1 MHYSLKN
8 KKYLILSISAIILIW
23 QGVAVSFNNRL
34 LLPSFWDVLIEI
46 YKIIKNK
53 EFFKL
58 IFSSSFRCIQSFI
71 LSIIISIVLV
81 ITSYF
86 SKVVYNILY
95 PIITFM
101 KAVPTMAFIVLL
113 LIWTSK
119 DLSPIIIGILI
130 SLPIFYDEM
139 LNSLFNIDEGL
150 LKMIKIYR
158 ISKLDKI
165 KVIVIPVIYMEIKK
179 IMSSTISLIFKVVIS
194 SEVYAQPQ
202 YGIGSIIQFEKLQL
216 NTAAI
221 IGWMIIITLIICFI
235 DFITTK
241 LIRGERE
248 NANINFKYGSNEI
261 YNNFNIEFQQGKV
274 NCIIGESGC
283 GKTTLLNYI
292 SEKLYY
298 ENKRIAYV
306 FQEDNLIPWK
316 NIYVNLKIV
325 AKKYFEKS
333 ILEKEI
339 NNALVKVRLEKY
351 KYFYPREL
359 SGGMRQ
365 RINFARALIGNPE
378 VILMDE
384 PFKSL
389 DIKSKN
395 NMIELI
401 KNLKNTDITI
411 ILVTH
416 DINEILML
424 ADVVYYLGGRPV
436 EIIESAI
443 GINIKNI
450 IKKINKPIDDLE

>member
-1 MHYSLKN
+1 M
-8 KKYLILSISAIILIW
+8 LI
-23 QGVAVSFNNRL
+23 N
-34 LLPSFWDVLIEI
+34 
-46 YKIIKNK
+46 
-53 EFFKL
+53 
-58 IFSSSFRCIQSFI
+58 
-71 LSIIISIVLV
+71 
-81 ITSYF
+81 
-86 SKVVYNILY
+86 
-95 PIITFM
+95 
-101 KAVPTMAFIVLL
+101 
-113 LIWTSK
+113 
-119 DLSPIIIGILI
+119 
-130 SLPIFYDEM
+130 
-139 LNSLFNIDEGL
+139 
-150 LKMIKIYR
+150 
-158 ISKLDKI
+158 
-165 KVIVIPVIYMEIKK
+165 
-179 IMSSTISLIFKVVIS
+179 
-194 SEVYAQPQ
+194 
-202 YGIGSIIQFEKLQL
+202 
-216 NTAAI
+216 
-221 IGWMIIITLIICFI
+221 
-235 DFITTK
+235 
-241 LIRGERE
+241 
-248 NANINFKYGSNEI
+248 NINFKYGSNEI
-261 YNNFNIEFQQGKV
+261 YNNFNIEFQQGKIK
-274 NCIIGESGC
+274 CIIGESGC

-401 KNLKNTDITI
+401 KNLKNTDSTI

>member
-1 MHYSLKN
+1 M
-8 KKYLILSISAIILIW
+8 LI
-23 QGVAVSFNNRL
+23 N
-34 LLPSFWDVLIEI
+34 
-46 YKIIKNK
+46 
-53 EFFKL
+53 
-58 IFSSSFRCIQSFI
+58 
-71 LSIIISIVLV
+71 
-81 ITSYF
+81 
-86 SKVVYNILY
+86 
-95 PIITFM
+95 
-101 KAVPTMAFIVLL
+101 
-113 LIWTSK
+113 
-119 DLSPIIIGILI
+119 
-130 SLPIFYDEM
+130 
-139 LNSLFNIDEGL
+139 
-150 LKMIKIYR
+150 
-158 ISKLDKI
+158 
-165 KVIVIPVIYMEIKK
+165 
-179 IMSSTISLIFKVVIS
+179 
-194 SEVYAQPQ
+194 
-202 YGIGSIIQFEKLQL
+202 
-216 NTAAI
+216 
-221 IGWMIIITLIICFI
+221 
-235 DFITTK
+235 
-241 LIRGERE
+241 
-248 NANINFKYGSNEI
+248 NINFKYGSNEI
-261 YNNFNIEFQQGKV
+261 YNNFNIEFQQGKI

-450 IKKINKPIDDLE
+450 IKKINKHIDDLE

>member
-1 MHYSLKN
+1 M
-8 KKYLILSISAIILIW
+8 LI
-23 QGVAVSFNNRL
+23 N
-34 LLPSFWDVLIEI
+34 
-46 YKIIKNK
+46 
-53 EFFKL
+53 
-58 IFSSSFRCIQSFI
+58 
-71 LSIIISIVLV
+71 
-81 ITSYF
+81 
-86 SKVVYNILY
+86 
-95 PIITFM
+95 
-101 KAVPTMAFIVLL
+101 
-113 LIWTSK
+113 
-119 DLSPIIIGILI
+119 
-130 SLPIFYDEM
+130 
-139 LNSLFNIDEGL
+139 
-150 LKMIKIYR
+150 
-158 ISKLDKI
+158 
-165 KVIVIPVIYMEIKK
+165 
-179 IMSSTISLIFKVVIS
+179 
-194 SEVYAQPQ
+194 
-202 YGIGSIIQFEKLQL
+202 
-216 NTAAI
+216 
-221 IGWMIIITLIICFI
+221 
-235 DFITTK
+235 
-241 LIRGERE
+241 
-248 NANINFKYGSNEI
+248 NINFKYGSNEI

-416 DINEILML
+416 DINEILIL

>member
-1 MHYSLKN
+1 M
-8 KKYLILSISAIILIW
+8 LI
-23 QGVAVSFNNRL
+23 N
-34 LLPSFWDVLIEI
+34 
-46 YKIIKNK
+46 
-53 EFFKL
+53 
-58 IFSSSFRCIQSFI
+58 
-71 LSIIISIVLV
+71 
-81 ITSYF
+81 
-86 SKVVYNILY
+86 
-95 PIITFM
+95 
-101 KAVPTMAFIVLL
+101 
-113 LIWTSK
+113 
-119 DLSPIIIGILI
+119 
-130 SLPIFYDEM
+130 
-139 LNSLFNIDEGL
+139 
-150 LKMIKIYR
+150 
-158 ISKLDKI
+158 
-165 KVIVIPVIYMEIKK
+165 
-179 IMSSTISLIFKVVIS
+179 
-194 SEVYAQPQ
+194 
-202 YGIGSIIQFEKLQL
+202 
-216 NTAAI
+216 
-221 IGWMIIITLIICFI
+221 
-235 DFITTK
+235 
-241 LIRGERE
+241 
-248 NANINFKYGSNEI
+248 NINFKYGSNEI

-316 NIYVNLKIV
+316 KIYVNLKIV

>member
-1 MHYSLKN
+1 M
-8 KKYLILSISAIILIW
+8 LI
-23 QGVAVSFNNRL
+23 N
-34 LLPSFWDVLIEI
+34 
-46 YKIIKNK
+46 
-53 EFFKL
+53 
-58 IFSSSFRCIQSFI
+58 
-71 LSIIISIVLV
+71 
-81 ITSYF
+81 
-86 SKVVYNILY
+86 
-95 PIITFM
+95 
-101 KAVPTMAFIVLL
+101 
-113 LIWTSK
+113 
-119 DLSPIIIGILI
+119 
-130 SLPIFYDEM
+130 
-139 LNSLFNIDEGL
+139 
-150 LKMIKIYR
+150 
-158 ISKLDKI
+158 
-165 KVIVIPVIYMEIKK
+165 
-179 IMSSTISLIFKVVIS
+179 
-194 SEVYAQPQ
+194 
-202 YGIGSIIQFEKLQL
+202 
-216 NTAAI
+216 
-221 IGWMIIITLIICFI
+221 
-235 DFITTK
+235 
-241 LIRGERE
+241 
-248 NANINFKYGSNEI
+248 NINFKYGSNEI
-261 YNNFNIEFQQGKV
+261 YNNFNIEVQQGKI

>member
-1 MHYSLKN
+1 M
-8 KKYLILSISAIILIW
+8 LI
-23 QGVAVSFNNRL
+23 N
-34 LLPSFWDVLIEI
+34 
-46 YKIIKNK
+46 
-53 EFFKL
+53 
-58 IFSSSFRCIQSFI
+58 
-71 LSIIISIVLV
+71 
-81 ITSYF
+81 
-86 SKVVYNILY
+86 
-95 PIITFM
+95 
-101 KAVPTMAFIVLL
+101 
-113 LIWTSK
+113 
-119 DLSPIIIGILI
+119 
-130 SLPIFYDEM
+130 
-139 LNSLFNIDEGL
+139 
-150 LKMIKIYR
+150 
-158 ISKLDKI
+158 
-165 KVIVIPVIYMEIKK
+165 
-179 IMSSTISLIFKVVIS
+179 
-194 SEVYAQPQ
+194 
-202 YGIGSIIQFEKLQL
+202 
-216 NTAAI
+216 
-221 IGWMIIITLIICFI
+221 
-235 DFITTK
+235 
-241 LIRGERE
+241 
-248 NANINFKYGSNEI
+248 NINFKYGSNEI
-261 YNNFNIEFQQGKV
+261 YNNFNIEFQQGKI

-424 ADVVYYLGGRPV
+424 ADVAYYLGGRPV

>member
-1 MHYSLKN
+1 M
-8 KKYLILSISAIILIW
+8 LI
-23 QGVAVSFNNRL
+23 N
-34 LLPSFWDVLIEI
+34 
-46 YKIIKNK
+46 
-53 EFFKL
+53 
-58 IFSSSFRCIQSFI
+58 
-71 LSIIISIVLV
+71 
-81 ITSYF
+81 
-86 SKVVYNILY
+86 
-95 PIITFM
+95 
-101 KAVPTMAFIVLL
+101 
-113 LIWTSK
+113 
-119 DLSPIIIGILI
+119 
-130 SLPIFYDEM
+130 
-139 LNSLFNIDEGL
+139 
-150 LKMIKIYR
+150 
-158 ISKLDKI
+158 
-165 KVIVIPVIYMEIKK
+165 
-179 IMSSTISLIFKVVIS
+179 
-194 SEVYAQPQ
+194 
-202 YGIGSIIQFEKLQL
+202 
-216 NTAAI
+216 
-221 IGWMIIITLIICFI
+221 
-235 DFITTK
+235 
-241 LIRGERE
+241 
-248 NANINFKYGSNEI
+248 NINFKYGSNEI
-261 YNNFNIEFQQGKV
+261 YNNFNIEFQQGKI

-395 NMIELI
+395 NVIELI

>member
-1 MHYSLKN
+1 M
-8 KKYLILSISAIILIW
+8 LI
-23 QGVAVSFNNRL
+23 N
-34 LLPSFWDVLIEI
+34 
-46 YKIIKNK
+46 
-53 EFFKL
+53 
-58 IFSSSFRCIQSFI
+58 
-71 LSIIISIVLV
+71 
-81 ITSYF
+81 
-86 SKVVYNILY
+86 
-95 PIITFM
+95 
-101 KAVPTMAFIVLL
+101 
-113 LIWTSK
+113 
-119 DLSPIIIGILI
+119 
-130 SLPIFYDEM
+130 
-139 LNSLFNIDEGL
+139 
-150 LKMIKIYR
+150 
-158 ISKLDKI
+158 
-165 KVIVIPVIYMEIKK
+165 
-179 IMSSTISLIFKVVIS
+179 
-194 SEVYAQPQ
+194 
-202 YGIGSIIQFEKLQL
+202 
-216 NTAAI
+216 
-221 IGWMIIITLIICFI
+221 
-235 DFITTK
+235 
-241 LIRGERE
+241 
-248 NANINFKYGSNEI
+248 NINFKYGSNEI
-261 YNNFNIEFQQGKV
+261 YNNFNIEFQQGKI

-450 IKKINKPIDDLE
+450 IKNIIKK

>member
-1 MHYSLKN
+1 M
-8 KKYLILSISAIILIW
+8 LI
-23 QGVAVSFNNRL
+23 N
-34 LLPSFWDVLIEI
+34 
-46 YKIIKNK
+46 
-53 EFFKL
+53 
-58 IFSSSFRCIQSFI
+58 
-71 LSIIISIVLV
+71 
-81 ITSYF
+81 
-86 SKVVYNILY
+86 
-95 PIITFM
+95 
-101 KAVPTMAFIVLL
+101 
-113 LIWTSK
+113 
-119 DLSPIIIGILI
+119 
-130 SLPIFYDEM
+130 
-139 LNSLFNIDEGL
+139 
-150 LKMIKIYR
+150 
-158 ISKLDKI
+158 
-165 KVIVIPVIYMEIKK
+165 
-179 IMSSTISLIFKVVIS
+179 
-194 SEVYAQPQ
+194 
-202 YGIGSIIQFEKLQL
+202 
-216 NTAAI
+216 
-221 IGWMIIITLIICFI
+221 
-235 DFITTK
+235 
-241 LIRGERE
+241 
-248 NANINFKYGSNEI
+248 NINFKYESNEI
-261 YNNFNIEFQQGKV
+261 YNNFNIEFQQGKI

-365 RINFARALIGNPE
+365 RITFARALIGNPE

>member
-1 MHYSLKN
+1 M
-8 KKYLILSISAIILIW
+8 LI
-23 QGVAVSFNNRL
+23 N
-34 LLPSFWDVLIEI
+34 
-46 YKIIKNK
+46 
-53 EFFKL
+53 
-58 IFSSSFRCIQSFI
+58 
-71 LSIIISIVLV
+71 
-81 ITSYF
+81 
-86 SKVVYNILY
+86 
-95 PIITFM
+95 
-101 KAVPTMAFIVLL
+101 
-113 LIWTSK
+113 
-119 DLSPIIIGILI
+119 
-130 SLPIFYDEM
+130 
-139 LNSLFNIDEGL
+139 
-150 LKMIKIYR
+150 
-158 ISKLDKI
+158 
-165 KVIVIPVIYMEIKK
+165 
-179 IMSSTISLIFKVVIS
+179 
-194 SEVYAQPQ
+194 
-202 YGIGSIIQFEKLQL
+202 
-216 NTAAI
+216 
-221 IGWMIIITLIICFI
+221 
-235 DFITTK
+235 
-241 LIRGERE
+241 
-248 NANINFKYGSNEI
+248 NINFKYGSNEI
-261 YNNFNIEFQQGKV
+261 YNNFNIEFQQGKI

-401 KNLKNTDITI
+401 KNLKNTDIII

>member
-1 MHYSLKN
+1 M
-8 KKYLILSISAIILIW
+8 LI
-23 QGVAVSFNNRL
+23 N
-34 LLPSFWDVLIEI
+34 
-46 YKIIKNK
+46 
-53 EFFKL
+53 
-58 IFSSSFRCIQSFI
+58 
-71 LSIIISIVLV
+71 
-81 ITSYF
+81 
-86 SKVVYNILY
+86 
-95 PIITFM
+95 
-101 KAVPTMAFIVLL
+101 
-113 LIWTSK
+113 
-119 DLSPIIIGILI
+119 
-130 SLPIFYDEM
+130 
-139 LNSLFNIDEGL
+139 
-150 LKMIKIYR
+150 
-158 ISKLDKI
+158 
-165 KVIVIPVIYMEIKK
+165 
-179 IMSSTISLIFKVVIS
+179 
-194 SEVYAQPQ
+194 
-202 YGIGSIIQFEKLQL
+202 
-216 NTAAI
+216 
-221 IGWMIIITLIICFI
+221 
-235 DFITTK
+235 
-241 LIRGERE
+241 
-248 NANINFKYGSNEI
+248 NINFKYGSNEI
-261 YNNFNIEFQQGKV
+261 YNNFDIEFQQGKI

-316 NIYVNLKIV
+316 NIYINLKIV

-339 NNALVKVRLEKY
+339 NNALVKVRLGKY

>member
-1 MHYSLKN
+1 M
-8 KKYLILSISAIILIW
+8 LI
-23 QGVAVSFNNRL
+23 N
-34 LLPSFWDVLIEI
+34 
-46 YKIIKNK
+46 
-53 EFFKL
+53 
-58 IFSSSFRCIQSFI
+58 
-71 LSIIISIVLV
+71 
-81 ITSYF
+81 
-86 SKVVYNILY
+86 
-95 PIITFM
+95 
-101 KAVPTMAFIVLL
+101 
-113 LIWTSK
+113 
-119 DLSPIIIGILI
+119 
-130 SLPIFYDEM
+130 
-139 LNSLFNIDEGL
+139 
-150 LKMIKIYR
+150 
-158 ISKLDKI
+158 
-165 KVIVIPVIYMEIKK
+165 
-179 IMSSTISLIFKVVIS
+179 
-194 SEVYAQPQ
+194 
-202 YGIGSIIQFEKLQL
+202 
-216 NTAAI
+216 
-221 IGWMIIITLIICFI
+221 
-235 DFITTK
+235 
-241 LIRGERE
+241 
-248 NANINFKYGSNEI
+248 NINFKYGSNEI
-261 YNNFNIEFQQGKV
+261 YNNFNIEFQQGKI

-306 FQEDNLIPWK
+306 FQEDNLITWK

-401 KNLKNTDITI
+401 KNLKNTDSTI

>member
-1 MHYSLKN
+1 M
-8 KKYLILSISAIILIW
+8 LI
-23 QGVAVSFNNRL
+23 N
-34 LLPSFWDVLIEI
+34 
-46 YKIIKNK
+46 
-53 EFFKL
+53 
-58 IFSSSFRCIQSFI
+58 
-71 LSIIISIVLV
+71 
-81 ITSYF
+81 
-86 SKVVYNILY
+86 
-95 PIITFM
+95 
-101 KAVPTMAFIVLL
+101 
-113 LIWTSK
+113 
-119 DLSPIIIGILI
+119 
-130 SLPIFYDEM
+130 
-139 LNSLFNIDEGL
+139 
-150 LKMIKIYR
+150 
-158 ISKLDKI
+158 
-165 KVIVIPVIYMEIKK
+165 
-179 IMSSTISLIFKVVIS
+179 
-194 SEVYAQPQ
+194 
-202 YGIGSIIQFEKLQL
+202 
-216 NTAAI
+216 
-221 IGWMIIITLIICFI
+221 
-235 DFITTK
+235 
-241 LIRGERE
+241 
-248 NANINFKYGSNEI
+248 NINFKYGSNEI
-261 YNNFNIEFQQGKV
+261 YNNFNIEFQRGKV

-339 NNALVKVRLEKY
+339 NNALVKGRLEKY

>member
-1 MHYSLKN
+1 M
-8 KKYLILSISAIILIW
+8 LI
-23 QGVAVSFNNRL
+23 N
-34 LLPSFWDVLIEI
+34 
-46 YKIIKNK
+46 
-53 EFFKL
+53 
-58 IFSSSFRCIQSFI
+58 
-71 LSIIISIVLV
+71 
-81 ITSYF
+81 
-86 SKVVYNILY
+86 
-95 PIITFM
+95 
-101 KAVPTMAFIVLL
+101 
-113 LIWTSK
+113 
-119 DLSPIIIGILI
+119 
-130 SLPIFYDEM
+130 
-139 LNSLFNIDEGL
+139 
-150 LKMIKIYR
+150 
-158 ISKLDKI
+158 
-165 KVIVIPVIYMEIKK
+165 
-179 IMSSTISLIFKVVIS
+179 
-194 SEVYAQPQ
+194 
-202 YGIGSIIQFEKLQL
+202 
-216 NTAAI
+216 
-221 IGWMIIITLIICFI
+221 
-235 DFITTK
+235 
-241 LIRGERE
+241 
-248 NANINFKYGSNEI
+248 NINFKYGSNEI
-261 YNNFNIEFQQGKV
+261 YNNFNIEFQQGKI

-450 IKKINKPIDDLE
+450 IKKRNKPIDDLE

>member
-1 MHYSLKN
+1 M
-8 KKYLILSISAIILIW
+8 LI
-23 QGVAVSFNNRL
+23 N
-34 LLPSFWDVLIEI
+34 
-46 YKIIKNK
+46 
-53 EFFKL
+53 
-58 IFSSSFRCIQSFI
+58 
-71 LSIIISIVLV
+71 
-81 ITSYF
+81 
-86 SKVVYNILY
+86 
-95 PIITFM
+95 
-101 KAVPTMAFIVLL
+101 
-113 LIWTSK
+113 
-119 DLSPIIIGILI
+119 
-130 SLPIFYDEM
+130 
-139 LNSLFNIDEGL
+139 
-150 LKMIKIYR
+150 
-158 ISKLDKI
+158 
-165 KVIVIPVIYMEIKK
+165 
-179 IMSSTISLIFKVVIS
+179 
-194 SEVYAQPQ
+194 
-202 YGIGSIIQFEKLQL
+202 
-216 NTAAI
+216 
-221 IGWMIIITLIICFI
+221 
-235 DFITTK
+235 
-241 LIRGERE
+241 
-248 NANINFKYGSNEI
+248 NINFKYGSNEI

-351 KYFYPREL
+351 KYLYPREL

-365 RINFARALIGNPE
+365 RIIFARALIGNPE

>member
-1 MHYSLKN
+1 M
-8 KKYLILSISAIILIW
+8 LI
-23 QGVAVSFNNRL
+23 N
-34 LLPSFWDVLIEI
+34 
-46 YKIIKNK
+46 
-53 EFFKL
+53 
-58 IFSSSFRCIQSFI
+58 
-71 LSIIISIVLV
+71 
-81 ITSYF
+81 
-86 SKVVYNILY
+86 
-95 PIITFM
+95 
-101 KAVPTMAFIVLL
+101 
-113 LIWTSK
+113 
-119 DLSPIIIGILI
+119 
-130 SLPIFYDEM
+130 
-139 LNSLFNIDEGL
+139 
-150 LKMIKIYR
+150 
-158 ISKLDKI
+158 
-165 KVIVIPVIYMEIKK
+165 
-179 IMSSTISLIFKVVIS
+179 
-194 SEVYAQPQ
+194 
-202 YGIGSIIQFEKLQL
+202 
-216 NTAAI
+216 
-221 IGWMIIITLIICFI
+221 
-235 DFITTK
+235 
-241 LIRGERE
+241 
-248 NANINFKYGSNEI
+248 NINFKYGSNEI

-450 IKKINKPIDDLE
+450 IKKIYKPIDDLE

>member
-1 MHYSLKN
+1 M
-8 KKYLILSISAIILIW
+8 LI
-23 QGVAVSFNNRL
+23 N
-34 LLPSFWDVLIEI
+34 
-46 YKIIKNK
+46 
-53 EFFKL
+53 
-58 IFSSSFRCIQSFI
+58 
-71 LSIIISIVLV
+71 
-81 ITSYF
+81 
-86 SKVVYNILY
+86 
-95 PIITFM
+95 
-101 KAVPTMAFIVLL
+101 
-113 LIWTSK
+113 
-119 DLSPIIIGILI
+119 
-130 SLPIFYDEM
+130 
-139 LNSLFNIDEGL
+139 
-150 LKMIKIYR
+150 
-158 ISKLDKI
+158 
-165 KVIVIPVIYMEIKK
+165 
-179 IMSSTISLIFKVVIS
+179 
-194 SEVYAQPQ
+194 
-202 YGIGSIIQFEKLQL
+202 
-216 NTAAI
+216 
-221 IGWMIIITLIICFI
+221 
-235 DFITTK
+235 
-241 LIRGERE
+241 
-248 NANINFKYGSNEI
+248 NINFKYGSNEI
-261 YNNFNIEFQQGKV
+261 YNNFNIEFQRGKV

-443 GINIKNI
+443 EINIKNI

>member
-1 MHYSLKN
+1 M
-8 KKYLILSISAIILIW
+8 LI
-23 QGVAVSFNNRL
+23 N
-34 LLPSFWDVLIEI
+34 
-46 YKIIKNK
+46 
-53 EFFKL
+53 
-58 IFSSSFRCIQSFI
+58 
-71 LSIIISIVLV
+71 
-81 ITSYF
+81 
-86 SKVVYNILY
+86 
-95 PIITFM
+95 
-101 KAVPTMAFIVLL
+101 
-113 LIWTSK
+113 
-119 DLSPIIIGILI
+119 
-130 SLPIFYDEM
+130 
-139 LNSLFNIDEGL
+139 
-150 LKMIKIYR
+150 
-158 ISKLDKI
+158 
-165 KVIVIPVIYMEIKK
+165 
-179 IMSSTISLIFKVVIS
+179 
-194 SEVYAQPQ
+194 
-202 YGIGSIIQFEKLQL
+202 
-216 NTAAI
+216 
-221 IGWMIIITLIICFI
+221 
-235 DFITTK
+235 
-241 LIRGERE
+241 
-248 NANINFKYGSNEI
+248 NINFKYGSNEI

-450 IKKINKPIDDLE
+450 IKK

>member
-1 MHYSLKN
+1 M
-8 KKYLILSISAIILIW
+8 LI
-23 QGVAVSFNNRL
+23 N
-34 LLPSFWDVLIEI
+34 
-46 YKIIKNK
+46 
-53 EFFKL
+53 
-58 IFSSSFRCIQSFI
+58 
-71 LSIIISIVLV
+71 
-81 ITSYF
+81 
-86 SKVVYNILY
+86 
-95 PIITFM
+95 
-101 KAVPTMAFIVLL
+101 
-113 LIWTSK
+113 
-119 DLSPIIIGILI
+119 
-130 SLPIFYDEM
+130 
-139 LNSLFNIDEGL
+139 
-150 LKMIKIYR
+150 
-158 ISKLDKI
+158 
-165 KVIVIPVIYMEIKK
+165 
-179 IMSSTISLIFKVVIS
+179 
-194 SEVYAQPQ
+194 
-202 YGIGSIIQFEKLQL
+202 
-216 NTAAI
+216 
-221 IGWMIIITLIICFI
+221 
-235 DFITTK
+235 
-241 LIRGERE
+241 
-248 NANINFKYGSNEI
+248 NINFKYGSNEI
-261 YNNFNIEFQQGKV
+261 YNNFNIEFQRGKV

-351 KYFYPREL
+351 KYFYPCEL

>member
-1 MHYSLKN
+1 M
-8 KKYLILSISAIILIW
+8 LI
-23 QGVAVSFNNRL
+23 N
-34 LLPSFWDVLIEI
+34 
-46 YKIIKNK
+46 
-53 EFFKL
+53 
-58 IFSSSFRCIQSFI
+58 
-71 LSIIISIVLV
+71 
-81 ITSYF
+81 
-86 SKVVYNILY
+86 
-95 PIITFM
+95 
-101 KAVPTMAFIVLL
+101 
-113 LIWTSK
+113 
-119 DLSPIIIGILI
+119 
-130 SLPIFYDEM
+130 
-139 LNSLFNIDEGL
+139 
-150 LKMIKIYR
+150 
-158 ISKLDKI
+158 
-165 KVIVIPVIYMEIKK
+165 
-179 IMSSTISLIFKVVIS
+179 
-194 SEVYAQPQ
+194 
-202 YGIGSIIQFEKLQL
+202 
-216 NTAAI
+216 
-221 IGWMIIITLIICFI
+221 
-235 DFITTK
+235 
-241 LIRGERE
+241 
-248 NANINFKYGSNEI
+248 NINFKYGSNEI
-261 YNNFNIEFQQGKV
+261 YNNFNIEFQQGKI

-365 RINFARALIGNPE
+365 RINFARALIVNPE

-401 KNLKNTDITI
+401 KNLKNTDSTI

>member
-1 MHYSLKN
+1 M
-8 KKYLILSISAIILIW
+8 LI
-23 QGVAVSFNNRL
+23 N
-34 LLPSFWDVLIEI
+34 
-46 YKIIKNK
+46 
-53 EFFKL
+53 
-58 IFSSSFRCIQSFI
+58 
-71 LSIIISIVLV
+71 
-81 ITSYF
+81 
-86 SKVVYNILY
+86 
-95 PIITFM
+95 
-101 KAVPTMAFIVLL
+101 
-113 LIWTSK
+113 
-119 DLSPIIIGILI
+119 
-130 SLPIFYDEM
+130 
-139 LNSLFNIDEGL
+139 
-150 LKMIKIYR
+150 
-158 ISKLDKI
+158 
-165 KVIVIPVIYMEIKK
+165 
-179 IMSSTISLIFKVVIS
+179 
-194 SEVYAQPQ
+194 
-202 YGIGSIIQFEKLQL
+202 
-216 NTAAI
+216 
-221 IGWMIIITLIICFI
+221 
-235 DFITTK
+235 
-241 LIRGERE
+241 
-248 NANINFKYGSNEI
+248 NINFKYGSNEI

-339 NNALVKVRLEKY
+339 NNTLVKVRLEKY

>member
-1 MHYSLKN
+1 M
-8 KKYLILSISAIILIW
+8 LI
-23 QGVAVSFNNRL
+23 N
-34 LLPSFWDVLIEI
+34 
-46 YKIIKNK
+46 
-53 EFFKL
+53 
-58 IFSSSFRCIQSFI
+58 
-71 LSIIISIVLV
+71 
-81 ITSYF
+81 
-86 SKVVYNILY
+86 
-95 PIITFM
+95 
-101 KAVPTMAFIVLL
+101 
-113 LIWTSK
+113 
-119 DLSPIIIGILI
+119 
-130 SLPIFYDEM
+130 
-139 LNSLFNIDEGL
+139 
-150 LKMIKIYR
+150 
-158 ISKLDKI
+158 
-165 KVIVIPVIYMEIKK
+165 
-179 IMSSTISLIFKVVIS
+179 
-194 SEVYAQPQ
+194 
-202 YGIGSIIQFEKLQL
+202 
-216 NTAAI
+216 
-221 IGWMIIITLIICFI
+221 
-235 DFITTK
+235 
-241 LIRGERE
+241 
-248 NANINFKYGSNEI
+248 NINFKYGSNEI

-306 FQEDNLIPWK
+306 FQEDNLTPWK

>member
-1 MHYSLKN
+1 M
-8 KKYLILSISAIILIW
+8 LI
-23 QGVAVSFNNRL
+23 N
-34 LLPSFWDVLIEI
+34 
-46 YKIIKNK
+46 
-53 EFFKL
+53 
-58 IFSSSFRCIQSFI
+58 
-71 LSIIISIVLV
+71 
-81 ITSYF
+81 
-86 SKVVYNILY
+86 
-95 PIITFM
+95 
-101 KAVPTMAFIVLL
+101 
-113 LIWTSK
+113 
-119 DLSPIIIGILI
+119 
-130 SLPIFYDEM
+130 
-139 LNSLFNIDEGL
+139 
-150 LKMIKIYR
+150 
-158 ISKLDKI
+158 
-165 KVIVIPVIYMEIKK
+165 
-179 IMSSTISLIFKVVIS
+179 
-194 SEVYAQPQ
+194 
-202 YGIGSIIQFEKLQL
+202 
-216 NTAAI
+216 
-221 IGWMIIITLIICFI
+221 
-235 DFITTK
+235 
-241 LIRGERE
+241 
-248 NANINFKYGSNEI
+248 NINFKYGSNEI
-261 YNNFNIEFQQGKV
+261 YNNFNIEFQQGKI

-401 KNLKNTDITI
+401 KNLKNTDSTI

-443 GINIKNI
+443 GINIKKYN
-450 IKKINKPIDDLE
+450 KKNK

>member
-1 MHYSLKN
+1 M
-8 KKYLILSISAIILIW
+8 LI
-23 QGVAVSFNNRL
+23 N
-34 LLPSFWDVLIEI
+34 
-46 YKIIKNK
+46 
-53 EFFKL
+53 
-58 IFSSSFRCIQSFI
+58 
-71 LSIIISIVLV
+71 
-81 ITSYF
+81 
-86 SKVVYNILY
+86 
-95 PIITFM
+95 
-101 KAVPTMAFIVLL
+101 
-113 LIWTSK
+113 
-119 DLSPIIIGILI
+119 
-130 SLPIFYDEM
+130 
-139 LNSLFNIDEGL
+139 
-150 LKMIKIYR
+150 
-158 ISKLDKI
+158 
-165 KVIVIPVIYMEIKK
+165 
-179 IMSSTISLIFKVVIS
+179 
-194 SEVYAQPQ
+194 
-202 YGIGSIIQFEKLQL
+202 
-216 NTAAI
+216 
-221 IGWMIIITLIICFI
+221 
-235 DFITTK
+235 
-241 LIRGERE
+241 
-248 NANINFKYGSNEI
+248 NINFKYGSNEI
-261 YNNFNIEFQQGKV
+261 YNNFNIEFQQGKI

-351 KYFYPREL
+351 KYFYPCEL

-450 IKKINKPIDDLE
+450 IKKRNKYSQTIFTMTIDLFGKIV

>member
-1 MHYSLKN
+1 M
-8 KKYLILSISAIILIW
+8 LI
-23 QGVAVSFNNRL
+23 N
-34 LLPSFWDVLIEI
+34 
-46 YKIIKNK
+46 
-53 EFFKL
+53 
-58 IFSSSFRCIQSFI
+58 
-71 LSIIISIVLV
+71 
-81 ITSYF
+81 
-86 SKVVYNILY
+86 
-95 PIITFM
+95 
-101 KAVPTMAFIVLL
+101 
-113 LIWTSK
+113 
-119 DLSPIIIGILI
+119 
-130 SLPIFYDEM
+130 
-139 LNSLFNIDEGL
+139 
-150 LKMIKIYR
+150 
-158 ISKLDKI
+158 
-165 KVIVIPVIYMEIKK
+165 
-179 IMSSTISLIFKVVIS
+179 
-194 SEVYAQPQ
+194 
-202 YGIGSIIQFEKLQL
+202 
-216 NTAAI
+216 
-221 IGWMIIITLIICFI
+221 
-235 DFITTK
+235 
-241 LIRGERE
+241 
-248 NANINFKYGSNEI
+248 NINFKYGSNEI
-261 YNNFNIEFQQGKV
+261 YNNFNIEFQQGKI

-365 RINFARALIGNPE
+365 RINFSRALIGNPE

-443 GINIKNI
+443 EINIKNI

>member
-1 MHYSLKN
+1 M
-8 KKYLILSISAIILIW
+8 LI
-23 QGVAVSFNNRL
+23 N
-34 LLPSFWDVLIEI
+34 
-46 YKIIKNK
+46 
-53 EFFKL
+53 
-58 IFSSSFRCIQSFI
+58 
-71 LSIIISIVLV
+71 
-81 ITSYF
+81 
-86 SKVVYNILY
+86 
-95 PIITFM
+95 
-101 KAVPTMAFIVLL
+101 
-113 LIWTSK
+113 
-119 DLSPIIIGILI
+119 
-130 SLPIFYDEM
+130 
-139 LNSLFNIDEGL
+139 
-150 LKMIKIYR
+150 
-158 ISKLDKI
+158 
-165 KVIVIPVIYMEIKK
+165 
-179 IMSSTISLIFKVVIS
+179 
-194 SEVYAQPQ
+194 
-202 YGIGSIIQFEKLQL
+202 
-216 NTAAI
+216 
-221 IGWMIIITLIICFI
+221 
-235 DFITTK
+235 
-241 LIRGERE
+241 
-248 NANINFKYGSNEI
+248 NINFKYGSNEI
-261 YNNFNIEFQQGKV
+261 YNNFNIEFQQGKI

-306 FQEDNLIPWK
+306 FQEDKLIPWK

-416 DINEILML
+416 DINEISML

-436 EIIESAI
+436 EIIESGI

>member
-1 MHYSLKN
+1 M
-8 KKYLILSISAIILIW
+8 LI
-23 QGVAVSFNNRL
+23 N
-34 LLPSFWDVLIEI
+34 
-46 YKIIKNK
+46 
-53 EFFKL
+53 
-58 IFSSSFRCIQSFI
+58 
-71 LSIIISIVLV
+71 
-81 ITSYF
+81 
-86 SKVVYNILY
+86 
-95 PIITFM
+95 
-101 KAVPTMAFIVLL
+101 
-113 LIWTSK
+113 
-119 DLSPIIIGILI
+119 
-130 SLPIFYDEM
+130 
-139 LNSLFNIDEGL
+139 
-150 LKMIKIYR
+150 
-158 ISKLDKI
+158 
-165 KVIVIPVIYMEIKK
+165 
-179 IMSSTISLIFKVVIS
+179 
-194 SEVYAQPQ
+194 
-202 YGIGSIIQFEKLQL
+202 
-216 NTAAI
+216 
-221 IGWMIIITLIICFI
+221 
-235 DFITTK
+235 
-241 LIRGERE
+241 
-248 NANINFKYGSNEI
+248 NINFKYGSNEI
-261 YNNFNIEFQQGKV
+261 YNNFNIEFQQEKV

>member
-1 MHYSLKN
+1 M
-8 KKYLILSISAIILIW
+8 LI
-23 QGVAVSFNNRL
+23 N
-34 LLPSFWDVLIEI
+34 
-46 YKIIKNK
+46 
-53 EFFKL
+53 
-58 IFSSSFRCIQSFI
+58 
-71 LSIIISIVLV
+71 
-81 ITSYF
+81 
-86 SKVVYNILY
+86 
-95 PIITFM
+95 
-101 KAVPTMAFIVLL
+101 
-113 LIWTSK
+113 
-119 DLSPIIIGILI
+119 
-130 SLPIFYDEM
+130 
-139 LNSLFNIDEGL
+139 
-150 LKMIKIYR
+150 
-158 ISKLDKI
+158 
-165 KVIVIPVIYMEIKK
+165 
-179 IMSSTISLIFKVVIS
+179 
-194 SEVYAQPQ
+194 
-202 YGIGSIIQFEKLQL
+202 
-216 NTAAI
+216 
-221 IGWMIIITLIICFI
+221 
-235 DFITTK
+235 
-241 LIRGERE
+241 
-248 NANINFKYGSNEI
+248 NINFKYGSNEI
-261 YNNFNIEFQQGKV
+261 YNNFNIEFQQGKI

-316 NIYVNLKIV
+316 NIYVNLRIV

>member
-1 MHYSLKN
+1 M
-8 KKYLILSISAIILIW
+8 LI
-23 QGVAVSFNNRL
+23 N
-34 LLPSFWDVLIEI
+34 
-46 YKIIKNK
+46 
-53 EFFKL
+53 
-58 IFSSSFRCIQSFI
+58 
-71 LSIIISIVLV
+71 
-81 ITSYF
+81 
-86 SKVVYNILY
+86 
-95 PIITFM
+95 
-101 KAVPTMAFIVLL
+101 
-113 LIWTSK
+113 
-119 DLSPIIIGILI
+119 
-130 SLPIFYDEM
+130 
-139 LNSLFNIDEGL
+139 
-150 LKMIKIYR
+150 
-158 ISKLDKI
+158 
-165 KVIVIPVIYMEIKK
+165 
-179 IMSSTISLIFKVVIS
+179 
-194 SEVYAQPQ
+194 
-202 YGIGSIIQFEKLQL
+202 
-216 NTAAI
+216 
-221 IGWMIIITLIICFI
+221 
-235 DFITTK
+235 
-241 LIRGERE
+241 
-248 NANINFKYGSNEI
+248 NINFKYGSNEI

-395 NMIELI
+395 NIIELI
-401 KNLKNTDITI
+401 KNLKDTDITI

>member
-1 MHYSLKN
+1 M
-8 KKYLILSISAIILIW
+8 LI
-23 QGVAVSFNNRL
+23 N
-34 LLPSFWDVLIEI
+34 
-46 YKIIKNK
+46 
-53 EFFKL
+53 
-58 IFSSSFRCIQSFI
+58 
-71 LSIIISIVLV
+71 
-81 ITSYF
+81 
-86 SKVVYNILY
+86 
-95 PIITFM
+95 
-101 KAVPTMAFIVLL
+101 
-113 LIWTSK
+113 
-119 DLSPIIIGILI
+119 
-130 SLPIFYDEM
+130 
-139 LNSLFNIDEGL
+139 
-150 LKMIKIYR
+150 
-158 ISKLDKI
+158 
-165 KVIVIPVIYMEIKK
+165 
-179 IMSSTISLIFKVVIS
+179 
-194 SEVYAQPQ
+194 
-202 YGIGSIIQFEKLQL
+202 
-216 NTAAI
+216 
-221 IGWMIIITLIICFI
+221 
-235 DFITTK
+235 
-241 LIRGERE
+241 
-248 NANINFKYGSNEI
+248 NINFKYGSNEI
-261 YNNFNIEFQQGKV
+261 YNNFNIEFQQGKI

-339 NNALVKVRLEKY
+339 NNALVKVRLEKC

>member
-1 MHYSLKN
+1 M
-8 KKYLILSISAIILIW
+8 LI
-23 QGVAVSFNNRL
+23 N
-34 LLPSFWDVLIEI
+34 
-46 YKIIKNK
+46 
-53 EFFKL
+53 
-58 IFSSSFRCIQSFI
+58 
-71 LSIIISIVLV
+71 
-81 ITSYF
+81 
-86 SKVVYNILY
+86 
-95 PIITFM
+95 
-101 KAVPTMAFIVLL
+101 
-113 LIWTSK
+113 
-119 DLSPIIIGILI
+119 
-130 SLPIFYDEM
+130 
-139 LNSLFNIDEGL
+139 
-150 LKMIKIYR
+150 
-158 ISKLDKI
+158 
-165 KVIVIPVIYMEIKK
+165 
-179 IMSSTISLIFKVVIS
+179 
-194 SEVYAQPQ
+194 
-202 YGIGSIIQFEKLQL
+202 
-216 NTAAI
+216 
-221 IGWMIIITLIICFI
+221 
-235 DFITTK
+235 
-241 LIRGERE
+241 
-248 NANINFKYGSNEI
+248 NINFKYGSNEI
-261 YNNFNIEFQQGKV
+261 YNNFNIEFQQGKI

-292 SEKLYY
+292 SEKIYY

-401 KNLKNTDITI
+401 KNLKNTDSTI

>member
-1 MHYSLKN
+1 M
-8 KKYLILSISAIILIW
+8 LI
-23 QGVAVSFNNRL
+23 N
-34 LLPSFWDVLIEI
+34 
-46 YKIIKNK
+46 
-53 EFFKL
+53 
-58 IFSSSFRCIQSFI
+58 
-71 LSIIISIVLV
+71 
-81 ITSYF
+81 
-86 SKVVYNILY
+86 
-95 PIITFM
+95 
-101 KAVPTMAFIVLL
+101 
-113 LIWTSK
+113 
-119 DLSPIIIGILI
+119 
-130 SLPIFYDEM
+130 
-139 LNSLFNIDEGL
+139 
-150 LKMIKIYR
+150 
-158 ISKLDKI
+158 
-165 KVIVIPVIYMEIKK
+165 
-179 IMSSTISLIFKVVIS
+179 
-194 SEVYAQPQ
+194 
-202 YGIGSIIQFEKLQL
+202 
-216 NTAAI
+216 
-221 IGWMIIITLIICFI
+221 
-235 DFITTK
+235 
-241 LIRGERE
+241 
-248 NANINFKYGSNEI
+248 NINFKYGSNEI
-261 YNNFNIEFQQGKV
+261 YNNFNIEFQRGKV

-351 KYFYPREL
+351 KYFYPCEL

-424 ADVVYYLGGRPV
+424 VDVVYYLGGRPV

>member
-1 MHYSLKN
+1 M
-8 KKYLILSISAIILIW
+8 LI
-23 QGVAVSFNNRL
+23 N
-34 LLPSFWDVLIEI
+34 
-46 YKIIKNK
+46 
-53 EFFKL
+53 
-58 IFSSSFRCIQSFI
+58 
-71 LSIIISIVLV
+71 
-81 ITSYF
+81 
-86 SKVVYNILY
+86 
-95 PIITFM
+95 
-101 KAVPTMAFIVLL
+101 
-113 LIWTSK
+113 
-119 DLSPIIIGILI
+119 
-130 SLPIFYDEM
+130 
-139 LNSLFNIDEGL
+139 
-150 LKMIKIYR
+150 
-158 ISKLDKI
+158 
-165 KVIVIPVIYMEIKK
+165 
-179 IMSSTISLIFKVVIS
+179 
-194 SEVYAQPQ
+194 
-202 YGIGSIIQFEKLQL
+202 
-216 NTAAI
+216 
-221 IGWMIIITLIICFI
+221 
-235 DFITTK
+235 
-241 LIRGERE
+241 
-248 NANINFKYGSNEI
+248 NINFKYGSNEI
-261 YNNFNIEFQQGKV
+261 YNNFNIEFQRGKV

-339 NNALVKVRLEKY
+339 NNTLVKVRLEKY

>member
-1 MHYSLKN
+1 M
-8 KKYLILSISAIILIW
+8 LI
-23 QGVAVSFNNRL
+23 N
-34 LLPSFWDVLIEI
+34 
-46 YKIIKNK
+46 
-53 EFFKL
+53 
-58 IFSSSFRCIQSFI
+58 
-71 LSIIISIVLV
+71 
-81 ITSYF
+81 
-86 SKVVYNILY
+86 
-95 PIITFM
+95 
-101 KAVPTMAFIVLL
+101 
-113 LIWTSK
+113 
-119 DLSPIIIGILI
+119 
-130 SLPIFYDEM
+130 
-139 LNSLFNIDEGL
+139 
-150 LKMIKIYR
+150 
-158 ISKLDKI
+158 
-165 KVIVIPVIYMEIKK
+165 
-179 IMSSTISLIFKVVIS
+179 
-194 SEVYAQPQ
+194 
-202 YGIGSIIQFEKLQL
+202 
-216 NTAAI
+216 
-221 IGWMIIITLIICFI
+221 
-235 DFITTK
+235 
-241 LIRGERE
+241 
-248 NANINFKYGSNEI
+248 NINFKYGSNEI
-261 YNNFNIEFQQGKV
+261 YNNFNIEFQRGKV

-339 NNALVKVRLEKY
+339 NNALVKVRLEMY

>member
-1 MHYSLKN
+1 M
-8 KKYLILSISAIILIW
+8 LI
-23 QGVAVSFNNRL
+23 N
-34 LLPSFWDVLIEI
+34 
-46 YKIIKNK
+46 
-53 EFFKL
+53 
-58 IFSSSFRCIQSFI
+58 
-71 LSIIISIVLV
+71 
-81 ITSYF
+81 
-86 SKVVYNILY
+86 
-95 PIITFM
+95 
-101 KAVPTMAFIVLL
+101 
-113 LIWTSK
+113 
-119 DLSPIIIGILI
+119 
-130 SLPIFYDEM
+130 
-139 LNSLFNIDEGL
+139 
-150 LKMIKIYR
+150 
-158 ISKLDKI
+158 
-165 KVIVIPVIYMEIKK
+165 
-179 IMSSTISLIFKVVIS
+179 
-194 SEVYAQPQ
+194 
-202 YGIGSIIQFEKLQL
+202 
-216 NTAAI
+216 
-221 IGWMIIITLIICFI
+221 
-235 DFITTK
+235 
-241 LIRGERE
+241 
-248 NANINFKYGSNEI
+248 NINFKYGSNEI

-436 EIIESAI
+436 ELIESAI